1 MTEYPQWTDNAV
13 TVLNRRYIRKGDDGE
28 PAEEP
33 EDMLWRVA
41 RDIAEAER
49 HYDVP
54 AMAGDISMDKHVHA
68 TALDFYRMMR
78 GHLFLP
84 NSPCLM
90 NAGRD
95 LQQLSAC
102 FVLPVGDSMDSIF
115 QTLKDTALIHKSGGG
130 TGFDFSRLRPKGD
143 VVGSTSGV
151 ASGPISFMQVYDQA
165 TEQVKQG
172 GTRRGA
178 NMAVMHCTH
187 PDIYDFIEV
196 KRDGSKMQNFNLSVG
211 VSDEFMRRALSDSDE
226 MWQLINP
233 RTGGIESVSYARYL
247 LDEIVQYAWETGDP
261 GLIFFDTVNADH
273 PNPERGR
280 ITGTNPCSESF
291 MLPNESCNLGSIN
304 LGRMVEDKRPNYGLI
319 RDTVRT
325 AVRFLD
331 NVIDRTQFP
340 TPDIGNH
347 SRMTRR
353 IGLGVMGFA
362 DMLVQMDIPY
372 DSETALYLAKDVME
386 LIRFT
391 AHETSSLLAEE
402 RGCYP
407 AWERSTYNL
416 VNDRKMRNTSP
427 TVIAPTGTISIIAG
441 ASSGIEP
448 LFALAYER
456 RVMDNDRLPEY
467 YQPFM
472 DELEGLGLPVE
483 QVNAVKLKV
492 LETGSCQSCT
502 ELPESFRRKYRV
514 SHDITP
520 RNHVLMQAA
529 WQKFTDN
536 GISKTVNLPHDAT
549 PKDVFDIYR
558 LAWESG
564 CKSITVFRD
573 GCKESQVLNLGGFPP
588 QDPQHIWDGVVKTL
602 SVPHGELAG
611 PLPPVTYSREVSV
624 VAPVAEQKAV
634 TRERPR
640 KMRGDTTCIETGH
653 GRAYITINYDD
664 DGKPFE
670 VFASGSKAG
679 GCSDAVAQ
687 AVTRL
692 AALALRSGVPAQQVI
707 DQLRHITCCVTFD
720 NGRKVGSLP
729 DAIAIV
735 LEESLPAGFV
745 PKQERQAGRL
755 ECPDCGGEARM
766 EEGCSKCPGCGWSR
780 C

>member
-1 MTEYPQWTDNAV
+1 MNEYPQWTDNAI
-13 TVLNRRYIRKGDDGE
+13 TVLNRRYLKKDADGN
-28 PAEEP
+28 PAETP

-41 RDIAEAER
+41 QDIAEAER
-49 HYDVP
+49 NYEVP
-54 AMAGDISMDKHVHA
+54 AMAGDISMDNHVHT

-78 GHLFLP
+78 GHLFLA
-84 NSPCLM
+84 NSPALM

-143 VVGSTSGV
+143 LVGSTGGV
-151 ASGPISFMQVYDQA
+151 ASGPVSFMQVYDQA
-165 TEQVKQG
+165 TEHVKQG

-178 NMAVMHCTH
+178 NMASMFVTH

-196 KRDGSKMQNFNLSVG
+196 KRDGSLMQNFNLSVG

-233 RTGGIESVSYARYL
+233 RTGEVSSVSYARYL
-247 LDEIVQYAWETGDP
+247 LDEIVQNAWETGDP
-261 GLIFFDTVNADH
+261 GLIFFDTVNSNH

-304 LGRMVEDKRPNYGLI
+304 LGRMVEGKLANYGLI
-319 RDTVRT
+319 RKTVRT

-372 DSETALYLAKDVME
+372 DSETALYLANDVMD
-386 LIRFT
+386 LIQST
-391 AHETSSLLAEE
+391 AYEASSLLAEE

-407 AWERSTYNL
+407 AWECSTYNL

-483 QVNAVKLKV
+483 KVNAVKLKV
-492 LETGSCQSCT
+492 LETGSCQSCL

-514 SHDITP
+514 SHDIAP

-549 PKDVFDIYR
+549 PKDVFDIYK

-564 CKSITVFRD
+564 CKSITVYRD
-573 GCKESQVLNLGGFPP
+573 GSKESQVLNLGGASKEPA
-588 QDPQHIWDGVVKTL
+588 HIWQGMLDTTQTFTKSVSAVVTAEAERTAAP
-602 SVPHGELAG
+602 SV
-611 PLPPVTYSREVSV
+611 
-624 VAPVAEQKAV
+624 K
-634 TRERPR
+634 ERPR
-640 KMRGDTTCIETGH
+640 TMRGETTCIETGH
-653 GRAYITINYDD
+653 GRHYLTVNRDD
-664 DGKPFE
+664 SGQPFE

-679 GCSDAVAQ
+679 GCNDAMSQ

-692 AALALRSGVPAQQVI
+692 ASLALRSGVPASQVI
-707 DQLRHITCCVTFD
+707 DQLRNITCCVTFD

-729 DAIAIV
+729 DAIAIA
-735 LEESLPAGFV
+735 LEESLPADFV
-745 PKQERQAGRL
+745 PRQPRQKL
-755 ECPDCGGEARM
+755 ECPDCGSEAWL
-766 EEGCSKCPGCGWSR
+766 EEGCAHCPACGWSK